1 MTYTVYK
8 RCLTPQCM
16 ADKGHSAV
24 EVSGR
29 PVDFANRETA
39 KGPVSKFPVVNH
51 RPQGTAFEAD
61 TGRSTSEVGMARSAP
76 KQTPGTA
83 EFHQR

>member
-1 MTYTVYK
+1 
-8 RCLTPQCM
+8 M

-61 TGRSTSEVGMARSAP
+61 TGRSTSEVGTAQSASFYRSQQP
-76 KQTPGTA
+76 PSSQLVETEYLP
-83 EFHQR
+83 